1 MWGFLF
7 AIAARRAYDG
17 GVITVLIETKNDE
30 VALAHALAALVPA
43 ATEGVV
49 REVIVIDRGSDDGTL
64 VVAEA
69 AGCTVVPARSG
80 DGEARRSAA
89 ERARGDWLLFL
100 PPTTV
105 VQPGWQS
112 AAMTWIDRVM
122 VAGSAASAVGYFR
135 RGRLDTGWWA
145 KVAAGLRRLVG
156 KGAGEG
162 VLVSKAAWL
171 ALNASSPAS
180 SASFA
185 SGARRGAA

>member
-1 MWGFLF
+1 M
-7 AIAARRAYDG
+7 
-17 GVITVLIETKNDE
+17 ITVLIETKNDE

-64 VVAEA
+64 VVADA
-69 AGCTVVPARSG
+69 AGCTIVPARAG
-80 DGEARRSAA
+80 DRRARRSAA

-112 AAMTWIDRVM
+112 GAMTWIDRVM
-122 VAGSAASAVGYFR
+122 VGGRGLSAVGRFR
-135 RGRLDTGWWA
+135 RGRLDTGWWV
-145 KVAAGLRRLVG
+145 KVAGELQRLVG
-156 KGAGEG
+156 KGAGDG
-162 VLVSKAAWL
+162 VLVSKDAWL

-180 SASFA
+180 SAWFA
-185 SGARRGAA
+185 LGARRGAA